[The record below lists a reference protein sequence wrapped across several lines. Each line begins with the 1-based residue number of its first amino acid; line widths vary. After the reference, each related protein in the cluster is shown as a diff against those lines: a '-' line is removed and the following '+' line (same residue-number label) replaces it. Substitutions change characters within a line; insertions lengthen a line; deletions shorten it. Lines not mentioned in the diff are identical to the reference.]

1 MAPSGLPDD
10 PVVIDDRM
18 DTRESFIDMRK
29 KLVALQKE
37 IQEVIDRQEEEMRR
51 QEEKELNDFCRSHHI
66 LIVDKEDEQDEEH
79 VTKNPLKRSRSAS
92 SPPPLIPIHDAGLD
106 DNNEDAMNFLQVSM
120 ANDSKR
126 VKRTRR
132 WQQHREWTD
141 MHVGAKIEPVVEE
154 EQEVVSEDEVEI
166 VDEIIG
172 GQQQEGDE
180 AVGGGCI
187 NRPGQDVVN
196 LGGNMFTKVEI
207 VWPQEQGCIAQA
219 QEIADHNINMDKDGR
234 EIEGKHLRGQLT
246 YEGITPDP
254 PGAVFVNEGQGNEPV
269 DYSSDADIEI
279 INEIINK
286 AEREDAPEGIGID
299 LKTKQKEEAVLL
311 KEKMR
316 SFQEKKKQYW
326 AIQDKAN
333 DIIDSTR
340 ARANFDQ
347 QANKELVAAD
357 DDSGCDGIEPDD
369 GEGSTNEEE
378 EDLVFEEENLE
389 YKNNDCEATDE
400 DQMEKN
406 DDERSGGIETPVIP
420 VELLNEVDTLNNMKD
435 QQVEKWKSPKEM
447 MLAGCNEASKNEAI
461 WRKIGAI
468 FIVNK
473 FFEFLAERGYQMS
486 VTKNMVAA
494 C

>member
-1 MAPSGLPDD
+1 
-10 PVVIDDRM
+10 
-18 DTRESFIDMRK
+18 
-29 KLVALQKE
+29 
-37 IQEVIDRQEEEMRR
+37 
-51 QEEKELNDFCRSHHI
+51 
-66 LIVDKEDEQDEEH
+66 
-79 VTKNPLKRSRSAS
+79 
-92 SPPPLIPIHDAGLD
+92 
-106 DNNEDAMNFLQVSM
+106 
-120 ANDSKR
+120 
-126 VKRTRR
+126 
-132 WQQHREWTD
+132 
-141 MHVGAKIEPVVEE
+141 
-154 EQEVVSEDEVEI
+154 
-166 VDEIIG
+166 
-172 GQQQEGDE
+172 
-180 AVGGGCI
+180 
-187 NRPGQDVVN
+187 
-196 LGGNMFTKVEI
+196 
-207 VWPQEQGCIAQA
+207 
-219 QEIADHNINMDKDGR
+219 
-234 EIEGKHLRGQLT
+234 LRGKLT

-254 PGAVFVNEGQGNEPV
+254 PGAVFVNEGRGNEPV

-286 AEREDAPEGIGID
+286 AEREGAPERIGID

-316 SFQEKKKQYW
+316 AFQEKKKQYW

-347 QANKELVAAD
+347 QANKEPVEAD
-357 DDSGCDGIEPDD
+357 AESDCDGIEPDE

-378 EDLVFEEENLE
+378 EELVFGEENFE
-389 YKNNDCEATDE
+389 YKNNGCEATNE

-420 VELLNEVDTLNNMKD
+420 MELLNEVDTLNNMKD
-435 QQVEKWKSPKEM
+435 RAVEKWKSPKEM